1 MKKSA
6 VLLAV
11 LAGACWGSS
20 GMLFRFLAGT
30 FTQMEVVFIKML
42 VSALLFGMVILV
54 KDPKMFRIKAKDIW
68 MFLLAGLITMLFF
81 NYCYFTAML
90 HTTVAVAAALLYTG
104 PGFVVLI
111 SAFLFKEKITKQK
124 VIALLVLFSGCACA
138 AGVFTGEQL
147 ITLTGVF
154 FGLLAGLCYGLYSIF
169 TRLAMEKGYAGF
181 TFAFYVIAIS
191 AVGALPFVDFGH
203 FVPAFGDANLLLC
216 FAVALMN
223 CFLPYMLFTK
233 ALATLLPGDAAMLA
247 TSEPVIAAMLSVFVL
262 GEAITASV
270 ILGICLIVIGIL
282 IVNGGVKKKTE

>member
-6 VLLAV
+6 VLLAI

-42 VSALLFGMVILV
+42 VSAILFGIVIV
-54 KDPKMFRIKAKDIW
+54 AKDPKMFCVKLKDLW
-68 MFLLAGLITMLFF
+68 LFVFAGLITMLLF

-111 SAFLFKEKITKQK
+111 SAVLFKETITKQK
-124 VIALLVLFSGCACA
+124 IVALLVLFSGCACA
-138 AGVFTGEQL
+138 AGVFTGEQV
-147 ITLTGVF
+147 ITLVGVL
-154 FGLLAGLCYGLYSIF
+154 FGVTAGLCYGLYSIF
-169 TRLAMEKGYAGF
+169 TRLAMMKGYAGF

-191 AVGALPFVDFGH
+191 AVGAVPFVDFGH
-203 FVPAFGDANLLLC
+203 FVPALGDANLLLC

-223 CFLPYMLFTK
+223 CFLPYLLFTK
-233 ALATLLPGDAAMLA
+233 ALASLLPGDAAMLA
-247 TSEPVIAAMLSVFVL
+247 TSEPVIAACLSVFVL
-262 GEAITASV
+262 GEAISV
-270 ILGICLIVIGIL
+270 SVVLGICLIVAGIV
-282 IVNGGVKKKTE
+282 IVNGGVKKESN